1 MATYV
6 EKYRLYQARM
16 PSWTSYHDT
25 IEEAKEAYEA
35 LLLTYVDP
43 PIDGTR
49 WYIDTSKVFE
59 IIPVIV
65 CDEE

>member
-1 MATYV
+1 VVTYT

-25 IEEAKEAYEA
+25 IEEAKAEYEA
-35 LLLTYVDP
+35 ILLTYTDP

-65 CDEE
+65 CNEE